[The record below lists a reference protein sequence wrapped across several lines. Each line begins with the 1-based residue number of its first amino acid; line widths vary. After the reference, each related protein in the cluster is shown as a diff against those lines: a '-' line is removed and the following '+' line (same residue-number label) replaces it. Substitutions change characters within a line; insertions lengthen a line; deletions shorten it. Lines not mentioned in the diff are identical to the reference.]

1 LRRLWTPSSSTPVIF
16 YSTSTRMGI

>member
-16 YSTSTRMGI
+16 YCTSTRMGI